1 MQTPRSIA
9 LVLAATVGLA
19 SLAGCSPAAPT
30 GAPTGT
36 QVGTQAPVTA
46 ARATI
51 AADAQAVS
59 QIQADL
65 SDMDNMADTES
76 GFATQALG
84 VPAAGPGM
92 VSATAIVAP
101 RLVKR
106 AQVNDKVK
114 AAAKGIRPEVKT
126 RLATKATEMRKK
138 AAGRLKGAADAFKK
152 GSQRE
157 VVDPNEF
164 GGKTFSF
171 TFDFKMPNGATRVG
185 STERVFDGEK
195 ALVSA
200 SQNQTWT
207 GPNGRT
213 RTFDRTKELQADGS
227 YMVTGTASDTFNGK
241 TRTMTWTKTISP
253 DGKVSGTGTMT
264 RDGKTITMTF
274 GGTEEKET
282 TTVTDP
288 TTNATATTE
297 ATAESGASATVTVTE
312 GGATTT
318 VPVSDETAAPAAS
331 AAPSAAASATPE
343 ASAAPAASAMPAASA
358 SPAASP
364 AASASPAAAA
374 SAAATV

>member
-1 MQTPRSIA
+1 M
-9 LVLAATVGLA
+9 LAATVGLA

-30 GAPTGT
+30 GTQTGTQTGTPTGT
-36 QVGTQAPVTA
+36 PTGTQAPVTA
-46 ARATI
+46 
-51 AADAQAVS
+51 AQAVS

-65 SDMDNMADTES
+65 ADMDSMADTES
-76 GFATQALG
+76 GFAAQAIG

-92 VSATAIVAP
+92 VSATGIPP
-101 RLVKR
+101 RLARRVELN
-106 AQVNDKVK
+106 AKVR
-114 AAAKGIRPEVKT
+114 AAAKAVAPAAKARITAKASQLR
-126 RLATKATEMRKK
+126 TKA
-138 AAGRLKGAADAFKK
+138 ANRLKGAADAFKK

-185 STERVFDGEK
+185 STERVFDGDK

-227 YMVTGTASDTFNGK
+227 YLVTGTASDTFNGK

-253 DGKVSGTGTMT
+253 DGKVTGTGTMT

-288 TTNATATTE
+288 TTNASATTE
-297 ATAESGASATVTVTE
+297 ASAETGAASTVTVTE
-312 GGATTT
+312 GGTTT
-318 VPVSDETAAPAAS
+318 AVAVSADAATEPAAS
-331 AAPSAAASATPE
+331 AAPSAAASA
-343 ASAAPAASAMPAASA
+343 A
-358 SPAASP
+358 P

-374 SAAATV
+374 SPEASASPTATASPAATV